1 MCPASTHGLLD
12 NGRDITMGLPSAG
25 IPSLA
30 LGGGGDS
37 GFKSV
42 AYKTALPQESSNN
55 SDEIE
60 FTMADAQ
67 RGRSLFLF
75 GPDSKLRMVLAHVRW
90 CRVPGMHSQA
100 CTAKA
105 CMCGTRVTVALHVLA
120 CDWPA
125 RDSS

>member
-1 MCPASTHGLLD
+1 MRPATTHGLLD
-12 NGRDITMGLPSAG
+12 NGRDITMELPSAG

-75 GPDSKLRMVLAHVRW
+75 GPDSKLRMVLANVRG
-90 CRVPGMHSQA
+90 CRVPGMHSHA

-105 CMCGTRVTVALHVLA
+105 CMCGTQVAVVLHVLA
-120 CDWPA
+120 CARPA
-125 RDSS
+125 SEPS